1 MFFNLLAEAD
11 FSSIFTLASLQVV
24 LALIVIEGLLSVDNA
39 LAIAAL
45 ASHLDEKKRKIAI
58 SVGYAGAYGFRIL
71 ALFLASYII
80 NNHWLMA
87 LGAGYLI
94 WLMCNHFAESEDS
107 DADSDGHKAPP
118 SFAKTIALIAFLDLS
133 LSFDNVV
140 AAVAFARD
148 NIILVYVGVTIG
160 IITLRLVAGY
170 CIKLLDKHPW
180 LEHTAFLLVGF
191 VGAMLCAELYWD
203 SYVRKDFNIMGY
215 DLIHGEASVDAPV
228 AGKSIEVAN
237 GKDVAAASPDE
248 VNKVASEPK
257 EEVAHILVDPD
268 SLHYHIK
275 KPVKFGGIFLIVIGH
290 LTYEKYPAVKLAM
303 RPFVI
308 AFRHVFALFA
318 RAINFV
324 FGIVTFPIRMLFKP
338 KRQEA

>member
-24 LALIVIEGLLSVDNA
+24 VALIVIEGLLSVDNA

-45 ASHLDEKKRKIAI
+45 ASHLDEKQRKIAMTI
-58 SVGYAGAYGFRIL
+58 GYAGAYGFRIL

-80 NNHWLMA
+80 HNHWLMV
-87 LGAGYLI
+87 LGASYLI
-94 WLMCNHFAESEDS
+94 WLMCNHFAENEEDEEHQ
-107 DADSDGHKAPP
+107 GTHRAPP

-170 CIKLLDKHPW
+170 CIKLLEKHPW

-191 VGAMLCAELYWD
+191 VGGLLCMELFWD
-203 SYVRKDFNIMGY
+203 TYVRQDLPLFGY
-215 DLIHGEASVDAPV
+215 DLIHGEESVVPV
-228 AGKSIEVAN
+228 ENATVHTK
-237 GKDVAAASPDE
+237 
-248 VNKVASEPK
+248 
-257 EEVAHILVDPD
+257 
-268 SLHYHIK
+268 HYHIK
-275 KPVKFGGIFLIVIGH
+275 KPIKFGGIFMIVLVH
-290 LTYEKYPAVKLAM
+290 LAYEKYPAVKAAL
-303 RPFVI
+303 RPLVI
-308 AFRHVFALFA
+308 AFRHLFAITA
-318 RAINFV
+318 RAINSL
-324 FGIVTFPIRMLFKP
+324 FGLIIWPIQILFKS
-338 KRQEA
+338 RRRAS

>member
-45 ASHLDEKKRKIAI
+45 ASHLDEKKRKIAMT
-58 SVGYAGAYGFRIL
+58 VGYAGAYGFRIL

-87 LGAGYLI
+87 LGSGYLI

-107 DADSDGHKAPP
+107 DAESGEHKAPP

-148 NIILVYVGVTIG
+148 NIYLVYVGVTIG

-191 VGAMLCAELYWD
+191 VGAMLCAELFWD
-203 SYVRKDFNIMGY
+203 SYVRRDFSVMGF
-215 DLIHGEASVDAPV
+215 DLIHGEAAVDASGAEIPHSV
-228 AGKSIEVAN
+228 PKAIATE
-237 GKDVAAASPDE
+237 AADAADAS
-248 VNKVASEPK
+248 K
-257 EEVAHILVDPD
+257 
-268 SLHYHIK
+268 HYHIR
-275 KPVKFGGIFLIVIGH
+275 KPVKFGGIFLIVLGH
-290 LTYEKYPAVKLAM
+290 LAYERFPAVKIAT
-303 RPFVI
+303 RPLVI
-308 AFRHVFALFA
+308 TFRHVFALLARVINSIFA
-318 RAINFV
+318 V
-324 FGIVTFPIRMLFKP
+324 VTLPIRRLFNS